1 MNIERILRWSTIMT
15 SIILFFFWG
24 SFFVDH
30 LNEWYIQPS
39 GYPPMY
45 VTMSMLAHGLLLI
58 SYIIILWKPKIGAIL
73 IAFAAIL
80 YFMPLLGFSGIIFT
94 LVALT
99 PSILFLVKTLL
110 TKHRLDRIS

>member
-1 MNIERILRWSTIMT
+1 MT
-15 SIILFFFWG
+15 AIILFFFWG

-30 LNEWYIQPS
+30 FIEWYVQPS

-45 VTMSMLAHGLLLI
+45 VTMSMLAHGFLLV

-73 IAFAAIL
+73 IAFASIL
-80 YFMPLLGFSGIIFT
+80 YFLPLLGFSGIVFT

-99 PSILFLVKTLL
+99 PSLLYLAKTLL
-110 TKHRLDRIS
+110 VKHKLDQNS